1 MKISAS
7 LIVLFLLFSLLSSC
21 IQEDADQCVNALD
34 CFNGFVC
41 VDGMCVD
48 PNAGTGDK
56 DSVQSDSDSAVT
68 TDSDADQTV
77 SDNQNDTAPDAD
89 GVQTDP
95 DQIVD
100 EEADEVPDP
109 DTVVDCEP
117 GFHFEAEGDD
127 EDGDGKRGCVKNVTC
142 IKEPCNGGVC
152 TELEYTV
159 SCKCTTG
166 YAGRWCTDCDTN
178 YLKSTVDSKCKPDC
192 TIGTYNCT
200 GTKECKVDPAKNE
213 AGCGCKEFFLGTDC
227 TLCDAAHFCSNHGSC
242 SAATGSAVCTCDAAW
257 SGNANCSACGQGY
270 IVDGANCIQG
280 CKYYCGASAGQMIDS
295 ALVTATSHGTCQI
308 VSGSAKCICEAG
320 WKDPALKGI
329 IGIYII
335 PECSECD
342 TANPPVGGCPE

>member
-1 MKISAS
+1 M
-7 LIVLFLLFSLLSSC
+7 
-21 IQEDADQCVNALD
+21 NALD

-68 TDSDADQTV
+68 PDSDADQTV
-77 SDNQNDTAPDAD
+77 SDGQTDDQDDTVTDTD
-89 GVQTDP
+89 IVQADP
-95 DQIVD
+95 DQIADDD
-100 EEADEVPDP
+100 EVDEVPDP

-117 GFHFEAEGDD
+117 GYHMEAEGDD
-127 EDGDGKRGCVKNVTC
+127 ENGDGQRGCVKNVTC

-178 YLKSTVDSKCKPDC
+178 YLKSTVDNKCKPDC

-200 GTKECKVDPAKNE
+200 GTKECKADPAKNE

-227 TLCDAAHFCSNHGSC
+227 TLCDAAHFCSSHGSC

-270 IVDGANCIQG
+270 LVDGANCVEG
-280 CKYYCGASAGQMIDS
+280 CTDYCGATAGSSYDIGGTTY
-295 ALVTATSHGTCQI
+295 LVTATSYGSCQLSGGNATC
-308 VSGSAKCICEAG
+308 VCADH
-320 WKDPALKGI
+320 WKTESTFVLPVPFPIIKPA
-329 IGIYII
+329 
-335 PECSECD
+335 CSDCD